1 MIINVSVGGHAYDF
15 GAVFMLSARPLQSL
29 RQPLHAGGLCAD
41 IQCLQNGCARW
52 IGTEGRRREGTL
64 QQWISLPPTHT
75 HHHARAH
82 AVHAEGAHS
91 QADTWLHSPEEVL
104 ECGLGTV
111 LNFFADCR
119 MLSTNQF
126 LATQIFCR

>member
-1 MIINVSVGGHAYDF
+1 MRRRGRVHAQCST
-15 GAVFMLSARPLQSL
+15 AAETSAPAAASM
-29 RQPLHAGGLCAD
+29 HAGCVQTFSACRMAVRDGWAQRAGGGKGPCSS
-41 IQCLQNGCARW
+41 G
-52 IGTEGRRREGTL
+52 
-64 QQWISLPPTHT
+64 SLPPTHT